1 MFIDIWQKKIIQ
13 GGAIVSIFDKLFGRN
28 KSVPQKPNISPEIQ
42 RTIDEANKAVQDL
55 LNSNKEEAEIN
66 RNKVLH
72 DIRERSLKACAKVP
86 GSEKYVLDV
95 RQEESH
101 AETLN
106 ITDFFPI
113 DNKQFVVF
121 DLETTG
127 INYTNYIV
135 EIGAVR
141 VVNGEIVEEY
151 SQLVKPGHPI
161 PAEASAVNHIT
172 DDMVEGK
179 PSIQEV
185 LPSFLSFIGDDV
197 LVAHNVRFDYSFL
210 ANACMLHF
218 FKIPEVLFDTMT
230 LARYYP
236 EAGSK
241 KLTDLVKAAGIEM
254 ETAHRA
260 LSDARMTAKLV
271 IATNEKRKKKK

>member
-1 MFIDIWQKKIIQ
+1 M
-13 GGAIVSIFDKLFGRN
+13 GIFDKLFG
-28 KSVPQKPNISPEIQ
+28 KKKEVPQKPTISPEIKKAM
-42 RTIDEANKAVQDL
+42 DEANKTVQDFL
-55 LNSNKEEAEIN
+55 KSQNGESSYDHK
-66 RNKVLH
+66 KVLH
-72 DIRERSLKACAKVP
+72 DIRERSLKACEGVP
-86 GSEKYVLDV
+86 GSEKYVLDA
-95 RQEESH
+95 RQTESH

-127 INYTNYIV
+127 IHYTQDII

-141 VVNGEIVEEY
+141 VVNGEIVEEF
-151 SQLVKPGHPI
+151 SQLVKPDHSI

-172 DDMVEGK
+172 DEMVAGQ
-179 PSIQEV
+179 PQIQEV

-210 ANACMLHF
+210 ANACMLYF
-218 FKIPEVLFDTMT
+218 FKTPEVLFDTMT

-236 EAGSK
+236 EASSK
-241 KLTDLVKAAGIEM
+241 KLTALVEAAGIEV
-254 ETAHRA
+254 ENAHRA
-260 LSDARMTAKLV
+260 LSDARMTANLV